1 MHYIRIIMLVFQEDI
16 TGVTRIEGEIVT
28 VM

>member
-16 TGVTRIEGEIVT
+16 TGITRIEGEIVT